1 MADKL
6 IFYPSS
12 ALPPLLANSAQY
24 VSVAGTNAP
33 VEYMAYDTTTEEHRC
48 WGFNMPA
55 DYAGGDITVTIR
67 WNAASATSGNVVW
80 GVALLA
86 TTPNTDSGSW
96 QAEGFGTEDVSADD
110 THLGTTALRVH
121 SISCTLTGA
130 ELDSAAAGDECV
142 IKIARKVASDNMTGD
157 AQLISFTLAY

>member
-1 MADKL
+1 MAEL
-6 IFYPSS
+6 TFFPSS

-48 WGFNMPA
+48 WGFTMPA
-55 DYAGGDITVTIR
+55 DYAGEDLTVTIR
-67 WNAASATSGNVVW
+67 WNAANATTGNVVW

-86 TTPNTDSGSW
+86 TTPNTDAGSW

-110 THLGTTALRVH
+110 THLGTASLRVH
-121 SISCTLTGA
+121 SIACTLTGA
-130 ELDSAAAGDECV
+130 ELDGAAAGDECV
-142 IKIARKVASDNMTGD
+142 IKIARKVGSDNMAND
-157 AQLISFTLAY
+157 AQIISFTVSY